1 MALWSQEGV
10 GIKIIFTWSA
20 ISFIATI
27 PKWEY
32 RTLFALLETKGNNSG
47 FKLTFK
53 SESTYLLCLSILI
66 CIPQDWRVTI
76 FRAALLCGQE
86 SLVVLGRVD
95 SLPGLLLILKYGILM
110 FSLGQLKPFCVLA
123 FVRFLLE
130 FLQFDL
136 SLSLFEDLRQHQC
149 TLSIQD
155 TEIYY
160 GFSQINYYS
169 YLAFM
174 TASVYDT
181 FIMTN
186 NFIGIG

>member
-1 MALWSQEGV
+1 M
-10 GIKIIFTWSA
+10 GIS
-20 ISFIATI
+20 
-27 PKWEY
+27 
-32 RTLFALLETKGNNSG
+32 LFALLETKCNNSG

-86 SLVVLGRVD
+86 SLVVLGRMD
-95 SLPGLLLILKYGILM
+95 SLPGLLLILEYRILM
-110 FSLGQLKPFCVLA
+110 LSLGQLKPFCVLA

-174 TASVYDT
+174 TASVYYT